1 MMLTIILDFGKLEA
15 EAIQKGISSSKVG
28 SLEVRKQISMIKWT
42 KEEQLDQLINEI
54 KINMKQQFDKLLM
67 EIAI

>member
-1 MMLTIILDFGKLEA
+1 
-15 EAIQKGISSSKVG
+15 
-28 SLEVRKQISMIKWT
+28 LEVRKQISMIKWT
-42 KEEQLDQLINEI
+42 KEGEIDELINRI

>member
-1 MMLTIILDFGKLEA
+1 
-15 EAIQKGISSSKVG
+15 
-28 SLEVRKQISMIKWT
+28 MIKWT
-42 KEEQLDQLINEI
+42 KEGEIDELINQI